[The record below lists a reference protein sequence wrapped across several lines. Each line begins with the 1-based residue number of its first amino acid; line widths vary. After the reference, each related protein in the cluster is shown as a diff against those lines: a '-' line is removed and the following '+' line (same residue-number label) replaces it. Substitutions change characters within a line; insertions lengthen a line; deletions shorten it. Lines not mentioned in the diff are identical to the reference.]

1 MKSLILSRLWMLIGI
16 IILTT
21 GQAWAHTTGST
32 SGSTTTQK
40 VFTSIKELRDGAN
53 GKSLSDVVIQFE
65 ATNPATVVAVMT
77 KQDPDIEDKKFI
89 NSFFIVDNKSSDG
102 YYYGLWVS
110 PNDIKDGYKLPT
122 DLAIGSKFTGAIIG
136 DYSEGTSG
144 IPYFG
149 SIHKTKNIDGTN
161 YSTTFH
167 IDNTGVASA
176 DGTKP
181 ADYPFNEVK
190 DVYTIANNNPA
201 DGNTA
206 TASYGKYLNT
216 IIKVPGTIKKA
227 SDNENNT
234 EFYLVQDEKTG
245 TSKADMNN
253 RIYFN
258 SSQLE
263 GINLDDYVGTS
274 GTFEGILV
282 KRNDSESK
290 LIVLKG
296 DFFKVNKIYLDEN
309 DAEGRVEYLASQG
322 AFDGE
327 VDVYVH
333 RTNLVNKA
341 GAWNTICLPFDLTKE
356 EFKNAFG
363 CELTALAKP
372 TTTSSETVQQ
382 WAGQVNEGV
391 LAFTKLPDTGL
402 TIKAGVPYLMQASG
416 MQTACLT
423 TIPGAENMEPET
435 LIGKESTYYTHIGEK
450 LISVVPPYEVKASY
464 SDNIVNGDFYFRGLY
479 GRKKYTEDADGKL
492 TTTLIADNGSQKYQY
507 ISTAAGNYLKYL
519 PSGSSLQFNG
529 MRAYFYFPNWNA
541 ANNNAAQ
548 AANNN
553 TNAKIHVAV
562 MAASTTGISNIP
574 AEEASKQAEVY
585 NLSGQRVDAS
595 YKGIVVR
602 NGRKYLRK

>member
-1 MKSLILSRLWMLIGI
+1 MKRLNLSRLWMLIGI

-21 GQAWAHTTGST
+21 GQAWAQ
-32 SGSTTTQK
+32 TTQ
-40 VFTSIKELRDGAN
+40 VFTSIKELRDAAA
-53 GKSLSDVVIQFE
+53 GKTLSDVVIKFD

-77 KQDPDIEDKKFI
+77 KHDTDITDDEKFI
-89 NSFFIVDNKSSDG
+89 NSFFVVDNSN
-102 YYYGLWVS
+102 YGLWVS

-149 SIHKTKNIDGTN
+149 SIHKTKNIDGTD
-161 YSTTFH
+161 YSTKFDIEH
-167 IDNTGVASA
+167 SGEASA

-181 ADYPFNEVK
+181 AVYPITSVT
-190 DVYTIANNNPA
+190 DVNTIANNNVK
-201 DGNTA
+201 DITKS
-206 TASYGKYLNT
+206 SYGKYLNT
-216 IIKVPGTIKKA
+216 IIKVPGTIKKGTQG
-227 SDNENNT
+227 EY
-234 EFYLVQDEKTG
+234 YLVQTENTDWTDK
-245 TSKADMNN
+245 KN

-258 SSQLE
+258 SSQLD
-263 GINLDDYVGTS
+263 INLDDYVGTS

-282 KRNDSESK
+282 KRNGTDSK

-296 DFFKVNKIYLDEN
+296 DFFKVSKIYLDEN

-322 AFDGE
+322 ALDGE

-333 RTNLVNKA
+333 RTKLVNNA

-356 EFKNAFG
+356 EFKTAFG

-372 TTTSSETVQQ
+372 ATSDETAQQ
-382 WAGQVNEGV
+382 WAGQVSDKGV
-391 LAFTKLPDTGL
+391 LAFTKLADTEL
-402 TIKAGVPYLMQASG
+402 AIKAGVPYLMQASG
-416 MQTACLT
+416 TQTYCTQTFPGSENKTPEELKTADPKYYASVGKK
-423 TIPGAENMEPET
+423 TITVNA
-435 LIGKESTYYTHIGEK
+435 
-450 LISVVPPYEVKASY
+450 PYEVKASY
-464 SDNIVNGDFYFRGLY
+464 NDEIVNGEFYFRGLY
-479 GRKKYTEDADGKL
+479 GRKKYIDGSA
-492 TTTLIADNGSQKYQY
+492 TTLISDNGSQKYQY
-507 ISTAAGNYLKYL
+507 ISTAVGNYLKYL
-519 PSGSSLQFNG
+519 PSGSTLQFNG

-548 AANNN
+548 AASKNNN

-562 MAASTTGISNIP
+562 MAASTTGISNIS

>member
-1 MKSLILSRLWMLIGI
+1 MKRLNLSRLWMLIGI

-21 GQAWAHTTGST
+21 GQAWAQ
-32 SGSTTTQK
+32 TTQ
-40 VFTSIKELRDGAN
+40 VFTSIKELRDAAA
-53 GKSLSDVVIQFE
+53 GKTLSDVVIKFD

-77 KQDPDIEDKKFI
+77 KHDTDITDDEKFI
-89 NSFFIVDNKSSDG
+89 NSFFVVDNSN
-102 YYYGLWVS
+102 YGLWVS

-149 SIHKTKNIDGTN
+149 SIHKTKNIDGTD
-161 YSTTFH
+161 YSTKFDIEH
-167 IDNTGVASA
+167 SGEASA

-181 ADYPFNEVK
+181 AVYPITSVT
-190 DVYTIANNNPA
+190 DVNTIANNNVK
-201 DGNTA
+201 DITKS
-206 TASYGKYLNT
+206 SYGKYLNT
-216 IIKVPGTIKKA
+216 IIKVPGTIKKGTQG
-227 SDNENNT
+227 EY
-234 EFYLVQDEKTG
+234 YLVQTENTDWTDK
-245 TSKADMNN
+245 KN

-258 SSQLE
+258 SSQLD
-263 GINLDDYVGTS
+263 INLDDYVGTS

-282 KRNDSESK
+282 KRNGTDSK

-296 DFFKVNKIYLDEN
+296 DFFKVSKIYLDEN

-322 AFDGE
+322 ALDGE

-333 RTNLVNKA
+333 RTNLVNNA
-341 GAWNTICLPFDLTKE
+341 GAWNTICLPFDLTKAQ
-356 EFKNAFG
+356 FKDAFG

-372 TTTSSETVQQ
+372 TTNDESAQQ

-391 LAFTKLPDTGL
+391 LAFTKLADTDL
-402 TIKAGVPYLMQASG
+402 TITAGVPYLMQASG
-416 MQTACLT
+416 EQTCCT
-423 TIPGAENMEPET
+423 KTVRGSENMTPEELKT
-435 LIGKESTYYTHIGEK
+435 EDANYYASVGKKTIT
-450 LISVVPPYEVKASY
+450 VNAPYEVMASY
-464 SDNIVNGDFYFRGLY
+464 NDNIVNGDFYFRGLY

-492 TTTLIADNGSQKYQY
+492 TTTLIADGGSQKYQY

-519 PSGSSLQFNG
+519 PKNSTLQFNG

-548 AANNN
+548 AASKNNN

-562 MAASTTGISNIP
+562 MAASTTGISNIS
-574 AEEASKQAEVY
+574 AEEASKPAEDY

>member
-1 MKSLILSRLWMLIGI
+1 MKSLILSRLWMLISI

-21 GQAWAHTTGST
+21 GQIVAQTPPT
-32 SGSTTTQK
+32 SQK
-40 VFTSIKELRDGAN
+40 VFTSIKELRDAAQTN
-53 GKSLSDVVIQFE
+53 SLKHDDVVVKFDDS
-65 ATNPATVVAVMT
+65 NPTTVVAVM
-77 KQDPDIEDKKFI
+77 KHADPNIKDEKFI
-89 NSFFIVDNKSSDG
+89 NSFFIVDNSK
-102 YYYGLWVS
+102 YGLWVS
-110 PNDIKDGYKLPT
+110 PNGVYDKQLFSTWNLK
-122 DLAIGSKFTGAIIG
+122 IGSKITGSIIG
-136 DYSEGTSG
+136 DYRENESG
-144 IPYFG
+144 MPYFG
-149 SIHKTKNIDGTN
+149 SLVKSVKIGDVTYNTSLTVKRDGEAN
-161 YSTTFH
+161 ETTEA
-167 IDNTGVASA
+167 V
-176 DGTKP
+176 
-181 ADYPFNEVK
+181 YPVTEVK
-190 DVYTIANNNPA
+190 DVNTIANNNPK

-227 SDNENNT
+227 SDKNNNT
-234 EFYLVQDEKTG
+234 EFYLVQDENTG
-245 TSKADMNN
+245 TSEADMNK

-258 SSQLE
+258 SSQLD

-282 KRNDSESK
+282 KRNNSESK

-322 AFDGE
+322 ALDAE

-341 GAWNTICLPFDLTKE
+341 GAWNTICLPFDLTKG
-356 EFKNAFG
+356 EFKTAFG

-372 TTTSSETVQQ
+372 ATSDETDHQ
-382 WAGQVNEGV
+382 WAGQVNDKGV
-391 LAFTKLPDTGL
+391 LAFTKLPDTEL

-416 MQTACLT
+416 TQTACLK

-435 LIGKESTYYTHIGEK
+435 LMKQESTYYAHIGEK

-464 SDNIVNGDFYFRGLY
+464 SDNIVNGDFFFRGLY

-492 TTTLIADNGSQKYQY
+492 TTTLISDNGSQKYQY

-519 PSGSSLQFNG
+519 PSGSTLQFNG

-541 ANNNAAQ
+541 EYNNKAQ
-548 AANNN
+548 PASKNNN

-562 MAASTTGISNIP
+562 MAASTTGISNIS

>member
-1 MKSLILSRLWMLIGI
+1 M
-16 IILTT
+16 
-21 GQAWAHTTGST
+21 
-32 SGSTTTQK
+32 
-40 VFTSIKELRDGAN
+40 
-53 GKSLSDVVIQFE
+53 
-65 ATNPATVVAVMT
+65 
-77 KQDPDIEDKKFI
+77 
-89 NSFFIVDNKSSDG
+89 
-102 YYYGLWVS
+102 
-110 PNDIKDGYKLPT
+110 
-122 DLAIGSKFTGAIIG
+122 
-136 DYSEGTSG
+136 
-144 IPYFG
+144 PYFG
-149 SIHKTKNIDGTN
+149 SLVNSVKIGDVTYNTSLTVNRDDEAN
-161 YSTTFH
+161 ETTEA
-167 IDNTGVASA
+167 V
-176 DGTKP
+176 
-181 ADYPFNEVK
+181 YPYTVVK
-190 DVYTIANNNPA
+190 DV
-201 DGNTA
+201 NTVSS
-206 TASYGKYLNT
+206 SYGPYLNT
-216 IIKVPGTIKKA
+216 IIRVPGTIKKGT
-227 SDNENNT
+227 NN
-234 EFYLVQDEKTG
+234 EFYLVQKET
-245 TSKADMNN
+245 TSTTDSQN

-258 SSQLE
+258 SSQLD

-282 KRNDSESK
+282 KRKDSESK

-309 DAEGRVEYLASQG
+309 DAEGRVEYLVQQG
-322 AFDGE
+322 ALQDK

-372 TTTSSETVQQ
+372 TTTSSETAQQ
-382 WAGQVNEGV
+382 WVGQVNNGV
-391 LAFTKLPDTGL
+391 LAFTKLPDTDL

-416 MQTACLT
+416 TQTYCLT
-423 TIPGAENMEPET
+423 TIQGAENMEPET
-435 LIGKESTYYTHIGEK
+435 LMGQESTYYAHIGEK
-450 LISVVPPYEVKASY
+450 LITVVPPYEVKASY

-519 PSGSSLQFNG
+519 PKNSTLQFNG

-548 AANNN
+548 AENNN

-562 MAASTTGISNIP
+562 MAASTTGISNIS
-574 AEEASKQAEVY
+574 AAEASKQAEVY

>member
-1 MKSLILSRLWMLIGI
+1 MKSLILSRLWMLISI

-21 GQAWAHTTGST
+21 GQAWAQKA
-32 SGSTTTQK
+32 TTTK
-40 VFTSIKELRDGAN
+40 VFTSIKDLRDGAN
-53 GKSLSDVVIQFE
+53 GKTLSDVVIQFE

-77 KQDPDIEDKKFI
+77 KHDPDIDDKKFI

-110 PNDIKDGYKLPT
+110 PNDIKNGYKLPT

-149 SIHKTKNIDGTN
+149 SIHGTKNIDGTN
-161 YSTTFH
+161 YSTTFD
-167 IDNTGVASA
+167 IDHSGEASA

-181 ADYPFNEVK
+181 ASYPVTPV
-190 DVYTIANNNPA
+190 DVNTIA
-201 DGNTA
+201 
-206 TASYGKYLNT
+206 ASYGPYLNT
-216 IIKVPGTIKKA
+216 IIQVPGTIKKGTQG
-227 SDNENNT
+227 EY
-234 EFYLVQDEKTG
+234 YLVKDETTDWQDT
-245 TSKADMNN
+245 TN

-258 SSQLE
+258 SSQLD
-263 GINLDDYVGTS
+263 INLDDYVGTS
-274 GTFEGILV
+274 GIFEGILI
-282 KRNDSESK
+282 KRTDSGSK

-309 DAEGRVEYLASQG
+309 DAEGRVEYLVQQG
-322 AFDGE
+322 ALKDK

-341 GAWNTICLPFDLTKE
+341 GAWNTICLPFDLTKD
-356 EFKNAFG
+356 EFQTAFG
-363 CELTALAKP
+363 CTLTALAKP
-372 TTTSSETVQQ
+372 TTTSSETAQQ
-382 WAGQVNEGV
+382 WAGKVNDKGV
-391 LAFTKLPDTGL
+391 LAFTKLVDTKL

-416 MQTACLT
+416 TQTACLK

-435 LIGKESTYYTHIGEK
+435 LKKQESTYYAHIGEK

-464 SDNIVNGDFYFRGLY
+464 NDNIVNGDFYFRGLY
-479 GRKKYTEDADGKL
+479 GRKKYTDGTDGKL
-492 TTTLIADNGSQKYQY
+492 TTTPISDNGSQKYQY

-519 PSGSSLQFNG
+519 PSGSTLQFNG

-541 ANNNAAQ
+541 ENNNKAQ
-548 AANNN
+548 AASQNNN
-553 TNAKIHVAV
+553 TNAKIHVGV
-562 MAASTTGISNIP
+562 MAASTTGISNIS

-585 NLSGQRVDAS
+585 NLSGQCVDAS

>member
-1 MKSLILSRLWMLIGI
+1 MKSLILSRLWMLISI

-21 GQAWAHTTGST
+21 GQAWAQTT
-32 SGSTTTQK
+32 GSTTTQK
-40 VFTSIKELRDGAN
+40 VFTSIKELRDAAQTN
-53 GKSLSDVVIQFE
+53 SLQHDDVVVKFDDS
-65 ATNPATVVAVMT
+65 NPTTVVAVM
-77 KQDPDIEDKKFI
+77 KHADPDIKDKKFI
-89 NSFFIVDNKSSDG
+89 NSFFIVDNSK
-102 YYYGLWVS
+102 YGLWVS
-110 PNDIKDGYKLPT
+110 PNGVYDEQLFSTWNLK
-122 DLAIGSKFTGAIIG
+122 IGSKITGSIIG
-136 DYSEGTSG
+136 DYRENESG
-144 IPYFG
+144 MPYFG
-149 SIHKTKNIDGTN
+149 SLVKSVKIGDVTYNTSLTVKRDGEAN
-161 YSTTFH
+161 ETTEA
-167 IDNTGVASA
+167 V
-176 DGTKP
+176 
-181 ADYPFNEVK
+181 YPVTEVK
-190 DVYTIANNNPA
+190 DVNTIANNNPK

-227 SDNENNT
+227 SDKNNNT
-234 EFYLVQDEKTG
+234 EFYLVQDENTG
-245 TSKADMNN
+245 TSEADMNK

-258 SSQLE
+258 SSQLD

-282 KRNDSESK
+282 KRNNSESK

-322 AFDGE
+322 ALDAE

-341 GAWNTICLPFDLTKE
+341 GAWNTICLPFDLTKD
-356 EFKNAFG
+356 EFYNAFG

-372 TTTSSETVQQ
+372 KTTSSETAQQ

-391 LAFTKLPDTGL
+391 LAFTKLPDTEL

-416 MQTACLT
+416 EQIKCTR
-423 TIPGAENMEPET
+423 TIKGSENKTPEE
-435 LIGKESTYYTHIGEK
+435 LKADDPDYYAPVGKKTITVKS
-450 LISVVPPYEVKASY
+450 PYEVKASY
-464 SDNIVNGDFYFRGLY
+464 SDNIVNGDFFFRGLY

-492 TTTLIADNGSQKYQY
+492 TTTPIADNGSQKYQY

-519 PSGSSLQFNG
+519 PSGSTLQFNG
-529 MRAYFYFPNWNA
+529 MRAYFYFPNWSKD
-541 ANNNAAQ
+541 NNNAAQ
-548 AANNN
+548 AASKNNN

-562 MAASTTGISNIP
+562 MAASTTGISNIS

>member
-1 MKSLILSRLWMLIGI
+1 MLIGI

-40 VFTSIKELRDGAN
+40 VFTSIKELRDAAQTN
-53 GKSLSDVVIQFE
+53 GLKHDDVVVKFDDS
-65 ATNPATVVAVMT
+65 NPTTVVAVM
-77 KQDPDIEDKKFI
+77 KHADPDIKDDKFV
-89 NSFFIVDNKSSDG
+89 NSFFIVNKGSDNND
-102 YYYGLWVS
+102 YGLWVS
-110 PNDIKDGYKLPT
+110 PNGVYDEQLFSTWNLK
-122 DLAIGSKFTGAIIG
+122 IGSQITGYIIG
-136 DYSEGTSG
+136 DYRENESG
-144 IPYFG
+144 MPYFG
-149 SIHKTKNIDGTN
+149 SLVNSVKIGDVTYNTSLTVNRKNEAN
-161 YSTTFH
+161 ETTEAVYPYTEVA
-167 IDNTGVASA
+167 DVNTVSS
-176 DGTKP
+176 
-181 ADYPFNEVK
+181 
-190 DVYTIANNNPA
+190 
-201 DGNTA
+201 
-206 TASYGKYLNT
+206 SYGKYLNT
-216 IIKVPGTIKKA
+216 IIKVPGTIKKGT
-227 SDNENNT
+227 NN
-234 EFYLVQDEKTG
+234 EFYLVKNETTKTTDE
-245 TSKADMNN
+245 SN

-282 KRNDSESK
+282 KRKKSESK

-356 EFKNAFG
+356 EFNNAFG

-416 MQTACLT
+416 TQKYCLA
-423 TIPGAENMEPET
+423 TIQGAESMEPET
-435 LIGKESTYYTHIGEK
+435 LIGKESTYYAHIGEK
-450 LISVVPPYEVKASY
+450 LITVVPPYEVKASY

-492 TTTLIADNGSQKYQY
+492 TTTPISDNGSQKYQY

-529 MRAYFYFPNWNA
+529 MRAYFYFPNWSA
-541 ANNNAAQ
+541 ENNNAAQ
-548 AANNN
+548 AASKNNN

-562 MAASTTGISNIP
+562 MAASTTGISNIS
-574 AEEASKQAEVY
+574 AEEASKQAEVF

>member
-1 MKSLILSRLWMLIGI
+1 MKHLILSRLWMLISI

-21 GQAWAHTTGST
+21 GQAWAETA
-32 SGSTTTQK
+32 TTQK
-40 VFTSIKELRDGAN
+40 VFTSIKELRDGAQTN
-53 GKSLSDVVIQFE
+53 NQKHQDVVIQFD
-65 ATNPATVVAVMT
+65 AKNPAIVVAVM
-77 KQDPDIEDKKFI
+77 KHADPDIKNEKFI
-89 NSFFIVDNKSSDG
+89 NSFFIVDNSK
-102 YYYGLWVS
+102 YGLWVS
-110 PNDIKDGYKLPT
+110 PYNIDKGFSLPS
-122 DLAIGSKFTGAIIG
+122 DLAVGSKITGSIIG
-136 DYSEGTSG
+136 DYNEGESG
-144 IPYFG
+144 MVYFG
-149 SIHKTKNIDGTN
+149 AIHETKDIDGTT
-161 YSTTFH
+161 YKTSLTVDH
-167 IDNTGVASA
+167 SGEASA

-181 ADYPFNEVK
+181 AVYPFTEVK
-190 DVYTIANNNPA
+190 DVYTIANNNPD

-216 IIKVPGTIKKA
+216 IIRVPGTIKKA

-234 EFYLVQDEKTG
+234 EFYLVQDENTG
-245 TSKADMNN
+245 TSEADMNN

-263 GINLDDYVGTS
+263 GINLEDYVGTS

-282 KRNDSESK
+282 KRNKSESK

-309 DAEGRVEYLASQG
+309 DAEGRVEYLVQQG
-322 AFDGE
+322 ALQDK

-333 RTNLVNKA
+333 RTKLVNNA

-356 EFKNAFG
+356 EFKTAFG

-372 TTTSSETVQQ
+372 ATSDETVHQ
-382 WAGQVNEGV
+382 WTGQVSDKGV
-391 LAFTKLPDTGL
+391 LAFIKLPDTDL

-416 MQTACLT
+416 EQIKCTR
-423 TIPGAENMEPET
+423 TINGSENKTPEE
-435 LIGKESTYYTHIGEK
+435 LKADDPNYYAPVGKKTITVKS
-450 LISVVPPYEVKASY
+450 PYEVKASWN
-464 SDNIVNGDFYFRGLY
+464 DDIVNGDFYFRGLY
-479 GRKKYTEDADGKL
+479 GRKKYIDGSA
-492 TTTLIADNGSQKYQY
+492 TTLISDNGSQKYQY

-519 PSGSSLQFNG
+519 PSGSTLQFNG

-548 AANNN
+548 PASNG

-562 MAASTTGISNIP
+562 MAASTTGISNVS

>member
-1 MKSLILSRLWMLIGI
+1 M
-16 IILTT
+16 
-21 GQAWAHTTGST
+21 
-32 SGSTTTQK
+32 
-40 VFTSIKELRDGAN
+40 
-53 GKSLSDVVIQFE
+53 VIQFD
-65 ATNPATVVAVMT
+65 ATNPAIVVAVM
-77 KQDPDIEDKKFI
+77 KHADPDIKDEKFI
-89 NSFFIVDNKSSDG
+89 NSFFIVDNSN
-102 YYYGLWVS
+102 YGLWVS
-110 PNDIKDGYKLPT
+110 PYNIDKGFSLPS
-122 DLAIGSKFTGAIIG
+122 DLAVGSKITGSIIG
-136 DYSEGTSG
+136 DYNEGESG
-144 IPYFG
+144 MVYFG
-149 SIHKTKNIDGTN
+149 AIHKTKDIDGTT
-161 YSTTFH
+161 YKTSLTVDH
-167 IDNTGVASA
+167 SGEASA

-181 ADYPFNEVK
+181 ADYPFTEIK

-227 SDNENNT
+227 SDKNNNT
-234 EFYLVQDEKTG
+234 EFYLVQDENTG
-245 TSKADMNN
+245 TSEADMNK

-258 SSQLE
+258 SSQLD

-282 KRNDSESK
+282 KRNKSESK

-296 DFFKVNKIYLDEN
+296 DFFKVNTIYLDEN

-333 RTNLVNKA
+333 RTNLVNNA

-356 EFKNAFG
+356 DFKTAFG

-372 TTTSSETVQQ
+372 ATSDETAQQ
-382 WAGQVNEGV
+382 WAGQVSDKGV
-391 LAFTKLPDTGL
+391 LAFTKLADTEL

-416 MQTACLT
+416 TQTKCLNT
-423 TIPGAENMEPET
+423 FKGSEDMTPDV
-435 LIGKESTYYTHIGEK
+435 LIGKETTYYAPVGKKTITVK
-450 LISVVPPYEVKASY
+450 SPYEVKASY
-464 SDNIVNGDFYFRGLY
+464 NDDIVNGDFYFRGLY
-479 GRKKYTEDADGKL
+479 GRKKYTDGTDGKL
-492 TTTLIADNGSQKYQY
+492 TTTLISDNGSQKYQY

-519 PSGSSLQFNG
+519 PSGSTLQFNG

-548 AANNN
+548 PASNG

-562 MAASTTGISNIP
+562 MAASTTGISNIS

>member
-40 VFTSIKELRDGAN
+40 VFTSIKELRDAAQTN
-53 GKSLSDVVIQFE
+53 GLKHDDVVVKFDDS
-65 ATNPATVVAVMT
+65 NPTTVVAVM
-77 KQDPDIEDKKFI
+77 KHADPDIKDDKFV
-89 NSFFIVDNKSSDG
+89 NSFFIVNKGSDNNF
-102 YYYGLWVS
+102 YGLWVS
-110 PNDIKDGYKLPT
+110 PNGVYDKQLFSTWNLK
-122 DLAIGSKFTGAIIG
+122 IGSKITGSIIG
-136 DYSEGTSG
+136 DYRENESG
-144 IPYFG
+144 MPYFG
-149 SIHKTKNIDGTN
+149 SLVNSVKIGDVTYNTSLTVNRDDEAN
-161 YSTTFH
+161 ETTEA
-167 IDNTGVASA
+167 V
-176 DGTKP
+176 
-181 ADYPFNEVK
+181 YPYTVVK
-190 DVYTIANNNPA
+190 DV
-201 DGNTA
+201 NTVSS
-206 TASYGKYLNT
+206 SYGPYLNT
-216 IIKVPGTIKKA
+216 IIRVPGTIKKGT
-227 SDNENNT
+227 NN
-234 EFYLVQDEKTG
+234 EFYLVQKET
-245 TSKADMNN
+245 TSTTDSQN

-258 SSQLE
+258 SSQLD

-282 KRNDSESK
+282 KRKDSESK

-309 DAEGRVEYLASQG
+309 DAEGRVEYLVQQG
-322 AFDGE
+322 ALQDK

-341 GAWNTICLPFDLTKE
+341 GAWNTICLPFDLKKE

-363 CELTALAKP
+363 CELIALAKP
-372 TTTSSETVQQ
+372 TTTSSKTVQQ

-416 MQTACLT
+416 TQTYCLT
-423 TIPGAENMEPET
+423 TIQGAENMEPET
-435 LIGKESTYYTHIGEK
+435 LMGQESTYYAHIGEK

-519 PSGSSLQFNG
+519 PKNSTLQFNG

-548 AANNN
+548 PASNG

-562 MAASTTGISNIP
+562 MAASTTGISNIS
-574 AEEASKQAEVY
+574 AAEASKQAEVY

>member
-21 GQAWAHTTGST
+21 GQIVAQTTG
-32 SGSTTTQK
+32 GSTTTQK

-77 KQDPDIEDKKFI
+77 KHDPDIEDKKFI

-181 ADYPFNEVK
+181 AVYPFNEVK
-190 DVYTIANNNPA
+190 DVYTIANNNPD

-216 IIKVPGTIKKA
+216 IIKVPGTIKKGT
-227 SDNENNT
+227 NN
-234 EFYLVQDEKTG
+234 EFYLVQNETTKTTDE
-245 TSKADMNN
+245 SN

-263 GINLDDYVGTS
+263 GINLEDYVGTS

-282 KRNDSESK
+282 KRNKSESK

-309 DAEGRVEYLASQG
+309 DAEGRVEYLVQQG
-322 AFDGE
+322 ALQDK

-333 RTNLVNKA
+333 RTKLVNNA

-356 EFKNAFG
+356 EFKTAFG
-363 CELTALAKP
+363 CELIALAKP
-372 TTTSSETVQQ
+372 ATSDETVQQ
-382 WAGQVNEGV
+382 WAGQVSDKGV
-391 LAFTKLPDTGL
+391 LAFTKLPNTEL

-416 MQTACLT
+416 TQTACLT
-423 TIPGAENMEPET
+423 TIQGSENMEPET
-435 LIGKESTYYTHIGEK
+435 LMSKESTYYAHIGEK
-450 LISVVPPYEVKASY
+450 LITVVPPYEVKASY

-492 TTTLIADNGSQKYQY
+492 TATLISDNGSQKYQY

-529 MRAYFYFPNWNA
+529 MRAYFYFPNWSA
-541 ANNNAAQ
+541 ENNNAAQ
-548 AANNN
+548 AASKNNN

-562 MAASTTGISNIP
+562 MAASTTGISNIS
-574 AEEASKQAEVY
+574 AEEASKQAEVF

>member
-1 MKSLILSRLWMLIGI
+1 MAQ
-16 IILTT
+16 TPP
-21 GQAWAHTTGST
+21 T
-32 SGSTTTQK
+32 SQK
-40 VFTSIKELRDGAN
+40 VFTSIKELRDAAQTN
-53 GKSLSDVVIQFE
+53 SLKHDDVVVKFDDS
-65 ATNPATVVAVMT
+65 NPTTVVAVM
-77 KQDPDIEDKKFI
+77 KHADPNIKDEKFI
-89 NSFFIVDNKSSDG
+89 NSFFIVDNSK
-102 YYYGLWVS
+102 YGLWVS
-110 PNDIKDGYKLPT
+110 PNGVYDKQLFSTWNLK
-122 DLAIGSKFTGAIIG
+122 IGSKITGSIIG
-136 DYSEGTSG
+136 DYRENESG
-144 IPYFG
+144 MPYFG
-149 SIHKTKNIDGTN
+149 SLVKSVKIGDVTYNTSLTVKRDGEAN
-161 YSTTFH
+161 ETTEA
-167 IDNTGVASA
+167 V
-176 DGTKP
+176 
-181 ADYPFNEVK
+181 YPVTEVK
-190 DVYTIANNNPA
+190 DVNTIANNNPK

-227 SDNENNT
+227 SDKNNNT
-234 EFYLVQDEKTG
+234 EFYLVQDENTG
-245 TSKADMNN
+245 TSEADMNK

-258 SSQLE
+258 SSQLD

-282 KRNDSESK
+282 KRNNSESK

-322 AFDGE
+322 ALDAE

-341 GAWNTICLPFDLTKE
+341 GAWNTICLPFDLTKG
-356 EFKNAFG
+356 EFKTAFG

-372 TTTSSETVQQ
+372 ATSDETDHQ
-382 WAGQVNEGV
+382 WAGQVNDKGV
-391 LAFTKLPDTGL
+391 LAFTKLPDTEL

-416 MQTACLT
+416 TQTACLK

-435 LIGKESTYYTHIGEK
+435 LMKQESTYYAHIGEK

-464 SDNIVNGDFYFRGLY
+464 SDNIVNGDFFFRGLY

-492 TTTLIADNGSQKYQY
+492 TTTLISDNGSQKYQY

-519 PSGSSLQFNG
+519 PSGSTLQFNG

-541 ANNNAAQ
+541 EYNNKAQ
-548 AANNN
+548 PASKNNN

-562 MAASTTGISNIP
+562 MAASTTGISNIS

>member
-40 VFTSIKELRDGAN
+40 VFTSIKELRDAAQTN
-53 GKSLSDVVIQFE
+53 GLKHDDVVVKFDDS
-65 ATNPATVVAVMT
+65 NPTTVVAVM
-77 KQDPDIEDKKFI
+77 KHADPDIKDDKFV
-89 NSFFIVDNKSSDG
+89 NSFFIVNKGSDNND
-102 YYYGLWVS
+102 YGLWVS
-110 PNDIKDGYKLPT
+110 PNGVYDEQLFSTWNLK
-122 DLAIGSKFTGAIIG
+122 IGSQITGYIIG
-136 DYSEGTSG
+136 DYRENESG
-144 IPYFG
+144 MPYFG
-149 SIHKTKNIDGTN
+149 SLVNSVKIGDVTYNTSLTVNRKNEAN
-161 YSTTFH
+161 ETTEAVYPYTEVA
-167 IDNTGVASA
+167 DVNTVSS
-176 DGTKP
+176 
-181 ADYPFNEVK
+181 
-190 DVYTIANNNPA
+190 
-201 DGNTA
+201 
-206 TASYGKYLNT
+206 SYGKYLNT
-216 IIKVPGTIKKA
+216 IIKVPGTIKKGT
-227 SDNENNT
+227 NN
-234 EFYLVQDEKTG
+234 EFYLVKNETTKTTDE
-245 TSKADMNN
+245 SN

-282 KRNDSESK
+282 KRKKSESK

-356 EFKNAFG
+356 EFNNAFG

-416 MQTACLT
+416 TQKYCLA
-423 TIPGAENMEPET
+423 TIQGAESMEPET
-435 LIGKESTYYTHIGEK
+435 LIGKESTYYAHIGEK
-450 LISVVPPYEVKASY
+450 LITVVPPYEVKASY
-464 SDNIVNGDFYFRGLY
+464 SGNIVNGDFYFRGLY

-492 TTTLIADNGSQKYQY
+492 TTTPISDNGSQKYQY

-529 MRAYFYFPNWNA
+529 MRAYFYFPNWSA
-541 ANNNAAQ
+541 ENNNAAQ
-548 AANNN
+548 AASKNNN

-562 MAASTTGISNIP
+562 MAASTTGISNIS
-574 AEEASKQAEVY
+574 AAEASKQAEVY

>member
-21 GQAWAHTTGST
+21 GQAWAQKAGA
-32 SGSTTTQK
+32 TTTQK
-40 VFTSIKELRDGAN
+40 VFTSIEQIRDVAQSN
-53 GKSLSDVVIQFE
+53 NQKHQDVVIQFD
-65 ATNPATVVAVMT
+65 ATNPAIVVAVM
-77 KQDPDIEDKKFI
+77 KHADPDIKDEKFI
-89 NSFFIVDNKSSDG
+89 NSFFIVDNSK
-102 YYYGLWVS
+102 YGLWVS
-110 PNDIKDGYKLPT
+110 PYNIDKGFSLPS
-122 DLAIGSKFTGAIIG
+122 DLAVGSKITGSIIG
-136 DYSEGTSG
+136 DYNEGESG
-144 IPYFG
+144 MVYFG
-149 SIHKTKNIDGTN
+149 AIHETKDIDGTT
-161 YSTTFH
+161 YKTSLTVDH
-167 IDNTGVASA
+167 SGEASA

-181 ADYPFNEVK
+181 ADYPFTEVK
-190 DVYTIANNNPA
+190 DVYTIANNNPD

-227 SDNENNT
+227 SDKNNNT
-234 EFYLVQDEKTG
+234 EFYLVQDENTG
-245 TSKADMNN
+245 TSEADMNK

-258 SSQLE
+258 SSQLD

-282 KRNDSESK
+282 KRNQSESK

-322 AFDGE
+322 AFDDE

-333 RTNLVNKA
+333 RTKLVNTD
-341 GAWNTICLPFDLTKE
+341 AWNTICLPFDLTKE
-356 EFKNAFG
+356 EFKTAFG

-372 TTTSSETVQQ
+372 ATSDETVHQ
-382 WAGQVNEGV
+382 WAGQVSDKGV
-391 LAFTKLPDTGL
+391 LAFTKLPDTDL

-416 MQTACLT
+416 TQTYCLT
-423 TIPGAENMEPET
+423 TIQGAENMEPET
-435 LIGKESTYYTHIGEK
+435 LMGQESTYYAHIGEK

-464 SDNIVNGDFYFRGLY
+464 NDNIVNGDFYFRGLY
-479 GRKKYTEDADGKL
+479 GRKKYTDGTDGKL
-492 TTTLIADNGSQKYQY
+492 TTTLISDNGSQKYQY

-519 PSGSSLQFNG
+519 PKNSTLQFNG

-541 ANNNAAQ
+541 ENNNAAQ
-548 AANNN
+548 TASKNNN

-562 MAASTTGISNIP
+562 MAASTTGISNIS
-574 AEEASKQAEVY
+574 AAEASKQAEVY

>member
-21 GQAWAHTTGST
+21 GQAWAQTTGST

-40 VFTSIKELRDGAN
+40 VFSSIKELRDGAN

-65 ATNPATVVAVMT
+65 ATNPATVVAVMIKHDT
-77 KQDPDIEDKKFI
+77 DITDDDKFL
-89 NSFFIVDNKSSDG
+89 NSFFIVNKGSNDN
-102 YYYGLWVS
+102 YYGLWVS

-122 DLAIGSKFTGAIIG
+122 NLAIGSKFTGAIIG
-136 DYSEGTSG
+136 DYSEGTSK

-149 SIHKTKNIDGTN
+149 SIHKTKDIGGTN
-161 YSTTFH
+161 YSTTFD

-181 ADYPFNEVK
+181 ADYPFTEVK
-190 DVYTIANNNPA
+190 DVYTIANNSA
-201 DGNTA
+201 GGNTA
-206 TASYGKYLNT
+206 TASYGPYLNT
-216 IIKVPGTIKKA
+216 IIQVPGTIKKGT
-227 SDNENNT
+227 NN
-234 EFYLVQDEKTG
+234 EFYLVQNETTKTTDE
-245 TSKADMNN
+245 SN

-263 GINLDDYVGTS
+263 GINLEDYVGTS

-282 KRNDSESK
+282 KRNKSESK

-309 DAEGRVEYLASQG
+309 DAEGRVEYLVQQG
-322 AFDGE
+322 ALQDK

-333 RTNLVNKA
+333 RTKLVNNA

-356 EFKNAFG
+356 EFKTAFG

-372 TTTSSETVQQ
+372 TTTSEETVHQ
-382 WAGQVNEGV
+382 WVGQVSDKGV
-391 LAFTKLPDTGL
+391 LAFTKLPDTEL
-402 TIKAGVPYLMQASG
+402 AIKAGVPYLMQASG
-416 MQTACLT
+416 TQITCLT
-423 TIPGAENMEPET
+423 TIKGAENMEPET
-435 LIGKESTYYTHIGEK
+435 LIGKESTYYAHIGEK

-464 SDNIVNGDFYFRGLY
+464 SDNIVNGDFFFRGLY

-492 TTTLIADNGSQKYQY
+492 TTTLISDNGSQKYQY
-507 ISTAAGNYLKYL
+507 ISTAVGNYLKYL
-519 PSGSSLQFNG
+519 PSGSPLQFNG

-548 AANNN
+548 PASNG

-562 MAASTTGISNIP
+562 MAASTTGISNIS
-574 AEEASKQAEVY
+574 AEEASKQAEAY

>member
-1 MKSLILSRLWMLIGI
+1 MKRLILSRLWMLIGI

-21 GQAWAHTTGST
+21 GQAWAQKA
-32 SGSTTTQK
+32 TTTK

-53 GKSLSDVVIQFE
+53 GNTLSDVVIQFK
-65 ATNPATVVAVMT
+65 ATNPAIVVAVMT
-77 KQDPDIEDKKFI
+77 IHDPDIEDKKFI
-89 NSFFIVDNKSSDG
+89 NSFFIVDNSN
-102 YYYGLWVS
+102 YGLWVS
-110 PNDIKDGYKLPT
+110 PNDIKNGYKLPT

-136 DYSEGTSG
+136 DYNEGTSG

-149 SIHKTKNIDGTN
+149 SIHKTMDIGGTN
-161 YSTTFH
+161 YSTTFV

-176 DGTKP
+176 DGKKP
-181 ADYPFNEVK
+181 AVYPVTEVK
-190 DVYTIANNNPA
+190 DVNTIAHNNPK

-227 SDNENNT
+227 SDKNNNT
-234 EFYLVQDEKTG
+234 EFYLVQDENTG
-245 TSKADMNN
+245 TSTDYKDK

-258 SSQLE
+258 SSQLD

-282 KRNDSESK
+282 KRNNSESK

-322 AFDGE
+322 ALDAE

-341 GAWNTICLPFDLTKE
+341 GAWNTICLPFDLKKD
-356 EFKNAFG
+356 EFQTAFG

-372 TTTSSETVQQ
+372 KTTSSETAQQ

-391 LAFTKLPDTGL
+391 LAFTKLPDTEL

-416 MQTACLT
+416 EQIKCTR
-423 TIPGAENMEPET
+423 TIKGSENKTPEE
-435 LIGKESTYYTHIGEK
+435 LKADDPDYYAPVGKKTITVKS
-450 LISVVPPYEVKASY
+450 PYEVKASWN
-464 SDNIVNGDFYFRGLY
+464 DDIVNGDFYFRGLY
-479 GRKKYTEDADGKL
+479 GRKKYIDGSA
-492 TTTLIADNGSQKYQY
+492 TTLISDNGSQKYQY

-519 PSGSSLQFNG
+519 PSGSELQFNG

-548 AANNN
+548 PASKNNN

-562 MAASTTGISNIP
+562 MAASTTGISNIS

>member
-1 MKSLILSRLWMLIGI
+1 MKRLILSRLWMLISI

-21 GQAWAHTTGST
+21 GQAWAQ
-32 SGSTTTQK
+32 TTQK
-40 VFTSIKELRDGAN
+40 VFSSIKELRDAAAGN
-53 GKSLSDVVIQFE
+53 TLSDVVIQFE
-65 ATNPATVVAVMT
+65 SSNPAIVVAVMT
-77 KQDPDIEDKKFI
+77 KHDPDIEDKKFI

-110 PNDIKDGYKLPT
+110 PNEIKKDYKLPT

-136 DYSEGTSG
+136 AYKEGTSG

-149 SIHKTKNIDGTN
+149 SIQETEKIDGMV
-161 YSTTFH
+161 YSTTFD
-167 IDNTGVASA
+167 IDHSGEASA
-176 DGTKP
+176 DGTKK
-181 ADYPFNEVK
+181 AVYPVTVVN
-190 DVYTIANNNPA
+190 DVNTIANNNVK
-201 DGNTA
+201 DITK
-206 TASYGKYLNT
+206 ASYGPYLNT
-216 IIKVPGTIKKA
+216 IIRVQGTIKKGTQG
-227 SDNENNT
+227 EY
-234 EFYLVQDEKTG
+234 YLVEKEDTKCTDEK
-245 TSKADMNN
+245 N

-258 SSQLE
+258 SSQLD
-263 GINLDDYVGTS
+263 INLDDYVGTS

-282 KRNDSESK
+282 KRNGTDSK

-309 DAEGRVEYLASQG
+309 DEEGRVEYLASQG

-333 RTNLVNKA
+333 RTKLVSNA
-341 GAWNTICLPFDLTKE
+341 NAWNTICLPFDLTKD
-356 EFKNAFG
+356 EFQTAFG
-363 CELTALAKP
+363 CTLTALAKP
-372 TTTSSETVQQ
+372 ATSDETVHQ
-382 WAGQVNEGV
+382 WAGQVSDKGV
-391 LAFTKLPDTGL
+391 LSFTKLADTDL

-416 MQTACLT
+416 TQTACLK
-423 TIPGAENMEPET
+423 TIRNSENMEPED
-435 LIGKESTYYTHIGEK
+435 LMKQELTYYAPVGKKTIT
-450 LISVVPPYEVKASY
+450 VNAPYEVKASY
-464 SDNIVNGDFYFRGLY
+464 SDDIVNGEFYFRGLY

-492 TTTLIADNGSQKYQY
+492 TTTLIADGGSQKYQY

-519 PSGSSLQFNG
+519 PFGSTLQFNG

-541 ANNNAAQ
+541 ENNNAAQ
-548 AANNN
+548 AASQNND

-562 MAASTTGISNIP
+562 MAASTTGISNIS

>member
-1 MKSLILSRLWMLIGI
+1 MKRLNLSRLWMLIGI

-21 GQAWAHTTGST
+21 GQAWAQ
-32 SGSTTTQK
+32 TTQ
-40 VFTSIKELRDGAN
+40 VFTSIKELRDAAA
-53 GKSLSDVVIQFE
+53 GKTLSDVVIKFD

-77 KQDPDIEDKKFI
+77 KHDTDITDDEKFI
-89 NSFFIVDNKSSDG
+89 NSFFVVDNSN
-102 YYYGLWVS
+102 YGLWVS

-149 SIHKTKNIDGTN
+149 SIHKTKNIDGTD
-161 YSTTFH
+161 YSTKFDIEH
-167 IDNTGVASA
+167 SGEASA

-181 ADYPFNEVK
+181 AVYPITSVT
-190 DVYTIANNNPA
+190 DVNTIANNNVK
-201 DGNTA
+201 DITKS
-206 TASYGKYLNT
+206 SYGKYLNT
-216 IIKVPGTIKKA
+216 IIKVPGTIKKGTQG
-227 SDNENNT
+227 EY
-234 EFYLVQDEKTG
+234 YLVQTENTYWTDK
-245 TSKADMNN
+245 KN

-258 SSQLE
+258 SSQLD
-263 GINLDDYVGTS
+263 INLDDYVGTS

-282 KRNDSESK
+282 KRNGTDSK

-296 DFFKVNKIYLDEN
+296 DFFKVSKIYLDEN
-309 DAEGRVEYLASQG
+309 DEEGRVEYLASQG
-322 AFDGE
+322 AFQDK

-333 RTNLVNKA
+333 RTNLVNKV
-341 GAWNTICLPFDLTKE
+341 GAWNTICLPFDLKKE

-416 MQTACLT
+416 TQTYCLT
-423 TIPGAENMEPET
+423 TIQGAENMEPET
-435 LIGKESTYYTHIGEK
+435 LMGQESTYYAHIGEK

-519 PSGSSLQFNG
+519 PKNSTLQFNG

-548 AANNN
+548 PASNG

-562 MAASTTGISNIP
+562 MAASTTGISNIS
-574 AEEASKQAEVY
+574 AAEASKQAEVY

-602 NGRKYLRK
+602 NGKKYLCK

>member
-1 MKSLILSRLWMLIGI
+1 MKSLILSRLWMLISI

-21 GQAWAHTTGST
+21 GQAWAQAT
-32 SGSTTTQK
+32 GSTTTQK
-40 VFTSIKELRDGAN
+40 VFTSIKDLRDAAN
-53 GKSLSDVVIQFE
+53 GNSLSDVVIQFE

-77 KQDPDIEDKKFI
+77 KHDPDIDDKKFI

-110 PNDIKDGYKLPT
+110 PNDIKNGYELPT

-136 DYSEGTSG
+136 DYNEGTSG

-149 SIHKTKNIDGTN
+149 SIHGTKKIDGTN
-161 YSTTFH
+161 YSTTFN
-167 IDNTGVASA
+167 IDHSGEASA

-181 ADYPFNEVK
+181 AVYPFTEVK

-227 SDNENNT
+227 SDKKNNT
-234 EFYLVQDEKTG
+234 EFYLVQDENTG
-245 TSKADMNN
+245 TSEADMNK

-258 SSQLE
+258 SSQLD

-282 KRNDSESK
+282 KRNNSESK

-322 AFDGE
+322 AFDDE

-341 GAWNTICLPFDLTKE
+341 GAWNTICLPFDLTKG
-356 EFKNAFG
+356 EFKTAFG
-363 CELTALAKP
+363 CELIALAKP
-372 TTTSSETVQQ
+372 ATSDETDHQ
-382 WAGQVNEGV
+382 WAGQVSDKGV
-391 LAFTKLPDTGL
+391 LAFTKLTDTDL

-416 MQTACLT
+416 TQTACLK
-423 TIPGAENMEPET
+423 TIPGAENMEPEA
-435 LIGKESTYYTHIGEK
+435 LKGQESTYYAHIGEK

-464 SDNIVNGDFYFRGLY
+464 SDNIVNGDFFFRGLY
-479 GRKKYTEDADGKL
+479 GRKKYIDGSA
-492 TTTLIADNGSQKYQY
+492 TTLISDNGSQKYQY

-519 PSGSSLQFNG
+519 PATSTLQFNG

-541 ANNNAAQ
+541 ENNNKAQ
-548 AANNN
+548 AASKNNN

-562 MAASTTGISNIP
+562 MAASTTGISNIS

>member
-1 MKSLILSRLWMLIGI
+1 MKRLILSRLWMLISI

-21 GQAWAHTTGST
+21 GQAWAKTPPT
-32 SGSTTTQK
+32 SQK
-40 VFTSIKELRDGAN
+40 VFNSIKDLRDAAAGN
-53 GKSLSDVVIQFE
+53 TLSDVVIQFNE
-65 ATNPATVVAVMT
+65 STNPAIVVAVMT
-77 KQDPDIEDKKFI
+77 KHDPDITDDEKFI
-89 NSFFIVDNKSSDG
+89 NSFFVVDNSN
-102 YYYGLWVS
+102 YGLWVS

-149 SIHKTKNIDGTN
+149 SIHKTKNIDGTD
-161 YSTTFH
+161 YSTKFD
-167 IDNTGVASA
+167 IVEAS
-176 DGTKP
+176 GT
-181 ADYPFNEVK
+181 YPVTEVK
-190 DVYTIANNNPA
+190 DVNTIANTNPE

-227 SDNENNT
+227 SNKDNNT

-245 TSKADMNN
+245 TSKDDMSN

-258 SSQLE
+258 SSQLD
-263 GINLDDYVGTS
+263 GINLNDYVGTS

-282 KRNDSESK
+282 KRNKSESK
-290 LIVLKG
+290 LIVLK
-296 DFFKVNKIYLDEN
+296 DNFFKVNKIYLDEN
-309 DAEGRVEYLASQG
+309 DEEGRVQYLASQG
-322 AFDGE
+322 ALDGE

-333 RTNLVNKA
+333 RTKLVNNA
-341 GAWNTICLPFDLTKE
+341 NAWNTICLPFELTKE
-356 EFKNAFG
+356 QFKDAFG

-372 TTTSSETVQQ
+372 TTTSSETAQQ
-382 WAGQVNEGV
+382 WAGQVSDKGV
-391 LAFTKLPDTGL
+391 LSFTKLADTDL

-416 MQTACLT
+416 TQTACLK
-423 TIPGAENMEPET
+423 TIQGSENMEPED
-435 LIGKESTYYTHIGEK
+435 LMKQESTYYAHIGEK

-464 SDNIVNGDFYFRGLY
+464 NDNIVNGEFYFRGLY
-479 GRKKYTEDADGKL
+479 GRKKYIDGSTK
-492 TTTLIADNGSQKYQY
+492 TLIADGGSQKYQY
-507 ISTAAGNYLKYL
+507 ISTATGSYLKYL
-519 PSGSSLQFNG
+519 PSGSTLQFNG

-541 ANNNAAQ
+541 TNNNAAASQ
-548 AANNN
+548 NND

-562 MAASTTGISNIP
+562 MAASTTGISNIS

>member
-1 MKSLILSRLWMLIGI
+1 MKRLILSRLWMLISI

-21 GQAWAHTTGST
+21 GQAWAQTA
-32 SGSTTTQK
+32 TTQK

-53 GKSLSDVVIQFE
+53 GNSLSDVVIKFE

-77 KQDPDIEDKKFI
+77 KHDPDIEDKKFI

-274 GTFEGILV
+274 GTFEGILI

-309 DAEGRVEYLASQG
+309 DAEGRVEYLVQQG
-322 AFDGE
+322 ALQDK

-333 RTNLVNKA
+333 RTKLVNNA

-356 EFKNAFG
+356 EFKTAFG

-372 TTTSSETVQQ
+372 ATSDETVHQ
-382 WAGQVNEGV
+382 WTGQVSDKGV
-391 LAFTKLPDTGL
+391 LAFTKLPDTDL

-416 MQTACLT
+416 TQTACLK

-435 LIGKESTYYTHIGEK
+435 LMSKESTYYAHIGEK

-492 TTTLIADNGSQKYQY
+492 TATLISDNGSQKYQY
-507 ISTAAGNYLKYL
+507 ISTAAGSYLKYL
-519 PSGSSLQFNG
+519 PSGSTLQFNG
-529 MRAYFYFPNWNA
+529 MRAYFYFPNWSA
-541 ANNNAAQ
+541 ENNNAAQ
-548 AANNN
+548 DASNG

-562 MAASTTGISNIP
+562 MAASTTGISNIS